1 MMPMR
6 KRVLPYALAKTL
18 FEIPF
23 SFYEKKGI
31 RILLLD
37 LDNTLIP
44 YTASSPDERFLTW
57 LGGAK
62 KAGLEVHICSN
73 SAGKR
78 VKKFASESLCSAE
91 CWMRKPFSGPLK
103 KLIRENGW
111 NKGEVILIGDQIMTD
126 VKAANG
132 AGIRCILTEPLSSKE
147 PPWTR
152 FNRLF
157 DRPIRKKIV
166 KKGLSKPWEDIL

>member
-1 MMPMR
+1 M
-6 KRVLPYALAKTL
+6 PYALAKTL

-44 YTASSPDERFLTW
+44 YTASSPNQKVLAW
-57 LGGAK
+57 LGEAK
-62 KAGLEVHICSN
+62 KRGLAVHVCSN

-78 VKKFASESLCSAE
+78 VRKFASECGCAAE

-103 KLIRENGW
+103 RLIRQNGW
-111 NKGEVILIGDQIMTD
+111 GKDSIVLIGDQIMTD

-132 AGIRCILTEPLSSKE
+132 AGIRCILTEPLSPKE
-147 PPWTR
+147 PPWTK

-166 KKGLSKPWEDIL
+166 EKGLSKPWEDIL